1 MSFASDLKRIVDKRA
16 KQLDRVA
23 RGATFEVGNR
33 IVIRT
38 PVDTG
43 AAWGNWLWAVDS
55 YDASFD
61 ENKKGASQSLGSL
74 SAGIASFNLNSY
86 GYFTNSLPYIQKLED
101 GYSLKAPAGM
111 VAISA
116 AEFDGIVAKLVRSM
130 V

>member
-61 ENKKGASQSLGSL
+61 ENKKGASQSIGSL
-74 SAGIASFNLNSY
+74 STGIASFDLNSY
-86 GYFTNSLPYIQKLED
+86 GYFTNSLPYIQTLED
-101 GYSLKAPAGM
+101 GNSLKAPKGM
-111 VAISA
+111 VAISV